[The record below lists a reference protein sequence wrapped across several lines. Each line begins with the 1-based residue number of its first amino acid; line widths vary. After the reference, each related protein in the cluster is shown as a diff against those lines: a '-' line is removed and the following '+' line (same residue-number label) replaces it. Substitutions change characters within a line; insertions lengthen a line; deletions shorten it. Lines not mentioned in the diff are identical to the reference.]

1 MPSMNSKNRRNAAMS
16 AAPLSQIDPVDD
28 QSETIDLS
36 EYFKLIKKHIWML
49 IVLTLGCGVLAG
61 VLTWALVPP
70 TYASSGTIFLTPKV
84 EGGEVDYTSLN
95 SNQKLVNNVMNL
107 LTQDNILTS
116 VAQENGLENASQVK
130 DMLTIEN
137 TANTEIIRITCVSKD
152 AKLSKDIVTDVI
164 DKFID
169 TMSESLN
176 VQNIQITDKPKL
188 SYVPVGP
195 SIKKNAVIGA
205 AAGLVL
211 GLAILLIRMLTD
223 KRLKTREEAESYL
236 GLPVY
241 AELPDLEK

>member
-1 MPSMNSKNRRNAAMS
+1 MPSTNPKNRRNPAMTS
-16 AAPLSQIDPVDD
+16 TQLSQIDPIDD
-28 QSETIDLS
+28 QSDSIDLV
-36 EYFKLIKKHIWML
+36 EYFNLVKKHIWML
-49 IVLTLGCGVLAG
+49 IVMTLGCGLLAG
-61 VLTWALVPP
+61 VLTWGLVPP

-130 DMLTIEN
+130 NMLTIEN
-137 TANTEIIRITCVSKD
+137 TANTEIIRITCVSRD

-195 SIKKNAVIGA
+195 SIKKNAVMGA
-205 AAGLVL
+205 VAGLAL
-211 GLAILLIRMLTD
+211 GLAYLLIRTLTD
-223 KRLKTREEAESYL
+223 KRLKTREEAENYL